1 MQLKYSIILPCY
13 NEYGNL
19 KAIIPELITLFKKKI
34 FEILI
39 IDDNSP
45 DKTYVKLKK
54 IYRENKKIKCF
65 LRKKNAS
72 LALSI
77 KEGIKKSSGKII
89 IVMDSDYNHRPVDLK
104 KMLKA
109 FEKNDFDMVCGSRF
123 LKGGFSS
130 SFFRHS
136 SSLIFNYFIN
146 FLINGKNTDNLSGF
160 FILKKKLI
168 TKYISKV
175 FYGYGEYYIRL
186 LYYLNKKRTKI
197 KEIPVRYGSRKYGES
212 KSKLLTMFF
221 LYTYY
226 AIKLINK

>member
-19 KAIIPELITLFKKKI
+19 KIIIPKLIALFKNKS
-34 FEILI
+34 FEILV

-45 DKTYVKLKK
+45 DGTFIKLKK
-54 IYRENKKIKCF
+54 IYKKNKKIKCF
-65 LRKKNAS
+65 IRKKNAS

-89 IVMDSDYNHRPVDLK
+89 IVMDSDYNHRPIDLK
-104 KMLKA
+104 KMLNI
-109 FEKNDFDMVCGSRF
+109 FEKDNTDMVCGSRF

-130 SFFRHS
+130 TFFRHS
-136 SSLIFNYFIN
+136 SSLIYNYFIN

-168 TKYISKV
+168 KKFLNKV

-186 LYYLNKKRTKI
+186 LYYLNKQKIKI
-197 KEIPVRYGSRKYGES
+197 KEIPIKYGPRKYGES

-226 AIKLINK
+226 ALKLINK